1 MLPLYSTG
9 KSMVAAGGCTFART
23 AIATPDH
30 GAVASYSS
38 IRIIGGPV
46 WWHCR

>member
-1 MLPLYSTG
+1 MIMLPLYSTG

-30 GAVASYSS
+30 GAVAF
-38 IRIIGGPV
+38 
-46 WWHCR
+46 